1 MKRQNRILLLVAL
14 CLAPIL
20 FSLSMPQREGYASNF
35 TGIVYYLNVSDPKDK
50 GRIEEIKK
58 GVALGASVEIRD
70 CANEAQD
77 IKAKCPFNKVII
89 NGQESNK
96 KFTSALTGLALKQFT
111 DQLKAKAAK

>member
-20 FSLSMPQREGYASNF
+20 FSLSMPRREGYENSF
-35 TGIVYYLNVSDPKDK
+35 TGIVYYLNVSDPLNK
-50 GRIEEIKK
+50 GRVDEIKK
-58 GVALGASVEIRD
+58 GIAMGASVEIRD
-70 CANEAQD
+70 CAKEPQD